1 MRNVRRPGAAGS
13 PPFAQYGDPVAP
25 HVPRFPVLAILLALA
40 AVGAGCGARQEPRDA
55 AAATF
60 PLTVRD
66 ASGATVTLQAP
77 PSRFLA
83 LDAGSAR
90 TLLDL
95 GATSVVSSSLSPG
108 KVPAAA
114 KKGAFDLIVA
124 SVDDDDGDV
133 ADVAR
138 VVGAPVY
145 RFGVTAIPALPAAIA
160 QLGNAIGRGPQGVAQ
175 ATRARTGIAAVVAKV
190 AARPRVR
197 VLLDGGSFLAYGPET
212 AQGKVV
218 AFVGGA
224 NVVARTRQLKASDIR
239 GLAPSLWMFLPGV
252 KTSTREL
259 QNVPGAAKVPA
270 IAKSRYVRLD
280 DLQLV
285 TTPEVGDAL
294 DRLVGEVHG
303 GSG

>member
-1 MRNVRRPGAAGS
+1 MASSLRALTILALLAVLGAGS
-13 PPFAQYGDPVAP
+13 
-25 HVPRFPVLAILLALA
+25 
-40 AVGAGCGARQEPRDA
+40 GCGARVEPRGDA
-55 AAATF
+55 ATPF

-66 ASGATVTLQAP
+66 ASGTAVTLNSQP
-77 PSRFLA
+77 TRFLA
-83 LDAGSAR
+83 LDASSAR

-95 GATSVVSSSLSPG
+95 GARSVTSSSLSPG
-108 KVPAAA
+108 RTPAAA

-145 RFGVTAIPALPAAIA
+145 RFGVAAIPALPSAIA
-160 QLGNAIGRGPQGVAQ
+160 HLGTALGLGPQGVTQ
-175 ATRARTGIAAVVAKV
+175 AIRARTGIASVVATV

-212 AQGKVV
+212 ASGKVI
-218 AFVGGA
+218 AFAGGA
-224 NVVARTRQLKASDIR
+224 NVVPATRQLKASDIR
-239 GLAPSLWMFLPGV
+239 GLAPAVWFFLPGV
-252 KTSTREL
+252 RTSTREL
-259 QNVPGAAKVPA
+259 ENVPGAAKVPA
-270 IAKSRYVRLD
+270 IAARRYVRLD

-294 DRLVGEVHG
+294 RRLLGDLHG
-303 GSG
+303 VSG